1 MRSFFR
7 FTGIGIN
14 SAVSVPDVFARITRD
29 VKSWIKGVAHG
40 TQDSDVICSA
50 ESRCDDGWTHYRDH
64 CYMHFA
70 EKRMFHRARGIC
82 RRNYSDL
89 VSVYDQQTKNFISS
103 LSGRKLIW
111 IVGNDRFPNEDP
123 NDFRRKREFICQY
136 PL

>member
-50 ESRCDDGWTHYRDH
+50 ESRCDDGWTHSIATTATSATCTFQRKG
-64 CYMHFA
+64 CFTELGA
-70 EKRMFHRARGIC
+70 
-82 RRNYSDL
+82 
-89 VSVYDQQTKNFISS
+89 SVGEITVILSLFMTSRQKISS
-103 LSGRKLIW
+103 LH
-111 IVGNDRFPNEDP
+111 
-123 NDFRRKREFICQY
+123 
-136 PL
+136 